1 MSKFIRRN
9 NKILILFLFFVLLVN
24 VIGFQTNAKDNLADL
39 VPYSF
44 DAPSS
49 PWIAEEEIEIIFQIK
64 NIGTKNVSADE
75 VLEVGLF
82 LDSGQNPVASNST
95 NIGLKIGKTCYVNI
109 TWTPLIA
116 DGKEHNLKIFI
127 NYNSKIQEL
136 IYTNNYW
143 SFKVVFKQKDTE
155 LSIENIDIPDN
166 IIAGNTADISATVKN
181 NGKDTDKIIYAKLNS
196 SEGEIQTLKKV
207 GGLDKDEVYTFNFKW
222 TPSFFGTHTLSVDIL
237 LVNKT
242 HAYKEI
248 NINVGV
254 GKLDWWNNNWHYRY
268 FLTLMGSGN
277 VSHTFNFTKLIK
289 DLGIFPNSF
298 ENDTIRIIRYSNL
311 GKVIEE
317 IDDYR
322 FIEGAV
328 DYTKGKLLWKVPKNP
343 TEKYYCI
350 YFDVKSNPG
359 IRTSIDENEA
369 MVESGDATVT
379 CGFIDGWRITIQNP
393 VDNGYTLIQDSINIS
408 VLTDSKAKE
417 VKALVYYQSNE
428 SINSSFYLDDINQG
442 INWSYKNFK
451 FEKDGNWIIRIN
463 SIDNAGYVP
472 LTVENSILVGNP
484 DFEIINMS
492 IFSESQPTD
501 EIYKFTTL
509 SVNAN
514 VKSHRATVEKVDILF
529 SVREKSSNKERYSEE
544 RSLTLIK
551 DKIINISF
559 DWYAN
564 ISGKYNI
571 FVIIDPQNEI
581 NESNEKNNEKKKEV
595 TINEWP
601 DLSVN
606 NIILPTDSIME
617 FEQVKIDVIV
627 ENKGLGK
634 AFDFIIKLFIEEY
647 SEGSGIMKFLDEKD
661 NKTINLE
668 PGSSKTVDMYWD
680 RAEAGKWLVGV
691 NILVEGGQRD
701 SNLLNNQKLSDK
713 NLVIKSYERNK
724 PVISNVNIEPIGQQQ
739 GGPITIFAEI
749 TDDSG
754 LKSVKIKYVDPS
766 QVLYNW
772 TNMIRQQD
780 NLFKAV
786 FDNTVVNGKYNFEIK
801 AVDTS
806 VRANTGIYKDNFTI
820 LLDKIYPVISYYEAR
835 PRVQL
840 KGKNVEI
847 YFIAKDNI
855 DIDSVK
861 ILISLPDGNEFQ
873 KILPYSSEG
882 KYVYNNIYN
891 MTGRHIYEIEVKDK
905 AGNRVTIS
913 SKFFWITKS
922 FDDIDSDGMP
932 NYWEEQNGFD
942 PENPND
948 AIDDKDN
955 DGIKNKK
962 EYELGTNPL
971 KNIFS
976 ENAIARLKDNAFYLG
991 GSIIAFLFIIILT
1004 TFNRRFRS

>member
-1 MSKFIRRN
+1 MFKFIRRN
-9 NKILILFLFFVLLVN
+9 NKILILFLLLVLLVN
-24 VIGFQTNAKDNLADL
+24 ILSFQTNAKDNLADL
-39 VPYSF
+39 EPYSI

-49 PWIAEEEIEIIFQIK
+49 PWIAEKEIEIIFEIK
-64 NIGTKNVSADE
+64 NIGTKNVSATE
-75 VLEVGLF
+75 LLEVGLF
-82 LDSGQNPVASNST
+82 LDDGLYPVAANST
-95 NIGLKIGKTCYVNI
+95 NEGLKIDKTCYVNI

-116 DGKEHNLKIFI
+116 DGKEHILKIHV
-127 NYNSKIQEL
+127 NYNSNIPEL

-155 LSIENIDIPDN
+155 LSIESIDVPDN
-166 IIAGNTADISATVKN
+166 IIAGETADIKATVKN

-196 SEGEIQTLKKV
+196 SEGEIQTLKKID
-207 GGLDKDEVYTFNFKW
+207 GLDRDEVFTFNFQW
-222 TPSFFGTHTLSVDIL
+222 TPSSFGTHTLSVDLL

-242 HAYKEI
+242 HAYKETDV
-248 NINVGV
+248 NVGV
-254 GKLDWWNNNWHYRY
+254 GKLDWWDNNWHYRY
-268 FLTLMGSGN
+268 FLTLTGSGN

-289 DLGIFPNSF
+289 DLGIFSNSF
-298 ENDTIRIIRYSNL
+298 ENDTIRIVRYSNL
-311 GKVIEE
+311 GKIIEE
-317 IDDYR
+317 INDYK
-322 FIEGAV
+322 FIEGTV

-369 MVESGDATVT
+369 MVESGDAIVES
-379 CGFIDGWRITIQNP
+379 GFIDGWHVTINSP
-393 VDNGYTLIQDSINIS
+393 VDNGYTLIQNSINIS

-417 VKALVYYQSNE
+417 VNVFIYYQSNE
-428 SINSSFYLDDINQG
+428 SLNSSFNLVNIDEQ
-442 INWSYKNFK
+442 INWSFKNFK

-463 SIDNAGYVP
+463 SVDDAGYIP
-472 LTVENSILVGNP
+472 PIVEHSILVGNP

-514 VKSHRATVEKVDILF
+514 IISHKATVENVDILF
-529 SVREKSSNKERYSEE
+529 SVREKSSNKEKYSEE
-544 RSLTLIK
+544 RTMTLIK

-564 ISGKYNI
+564 ISGKYYV
-571 FVIIDPQNEI
+571 FVIIDPQNVI

-606 NIILPTDSIME
+606 NIILPTETIME

-634 AFDFIIKLFIEEY
+634 AFDFIIKLFIEDY
-647 SEGSGIMKFLDEKD
+647 SDGSGIMKFLDQKD
-661 NKTINLE
+661 NITISLD
-668 PGSSKTVDMYWD
+668 PGGSQTVSMYWNS
-680 RAEAGKWLVGV
+680 AEAGKWLVGV

-701 SNLLNNQKLSDK
+701 SNLLNNQKLSDT

-724 PVISNVNIEPIGQQQ
+724 PVISNVNIEPVGQQQ
-739 GGPITIFAEI
+739 GGSITIFAEI

-754 LKSVKIKYVDPS
+754 LRSVKIKYVDPS

-772 TNMIRQQD
+772 TNMIREHD
-780 NLFKAV
+780 DIFKAV
-786 FDNTVVNGKYNFEIK
+786 FDDTTLNGKYNFEIK
-801 AVDTS
+801 AVDKS
-806 VRANTGIYKDNFTI
+806 VRSNTGIYKDNFTI
-820 LLDKIYPVISYYEAR
+820 FLDKTYPVISYYEVR

-847 YFIAKDNI
+847 YCIVKDNVEI
-855 DIDSVK
+855 NTVN
-861 ILISLPDGNEFQ
+861 ILVILPDGSEFQ

-882 KYVYNNIYN
+882 KYVYNNVYN
-891 MTGRHIYEIEVKDK
+891 MTGRYIYEIEVSDK
-905 AGNRVTIS
+905 AGNTVTIS
-913 SKFFWITKS
+913 SKFFWVTKNLN
-922 FDDIDSDGMP
+922 DIDSDGMP

-976 ENAIARLKDNAFYLG
+976 ENAVARLKDNSYYLI
-991 GSIIAFLFIIILT
+991 GSIIAFIFVIILSI
-1004 TFNRRFRS
+1004 FNRRFRS